1 MRCLSMHA
9 GPGLGCRVSPE
20 ESCSHLYSQL
30 LMLAADKLLL
40 QSNVKQRSIEL
51 REKELKLF
59 NQNFSAICTQSAIM
73 AGFTL
78 TTFVEIDLPP
88 EKQLAKVSAACSAPS
103 PHCLPMWT
111 VAADRTRPALRRR
124 CCTSS

>member
-1 MRCLSMHA
+1 MFR
-9 GPGLGCRVSPE
+9 R
-20 ESCSHLYSQL
+20 L
-30 LMLAADKLLL
+30 LLAATLALVPSL
-40 QSNVKQRSIEL
+40 AGAQT
-51 REKELKLF
+51 KELKLF

-88 EKQLAKVSAACSAPS
+88 EKHLAKVSAAWSAPS